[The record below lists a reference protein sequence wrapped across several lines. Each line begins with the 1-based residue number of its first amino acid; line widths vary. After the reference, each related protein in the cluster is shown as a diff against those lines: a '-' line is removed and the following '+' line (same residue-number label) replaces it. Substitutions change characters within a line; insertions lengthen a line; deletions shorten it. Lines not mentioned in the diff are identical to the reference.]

1 MEFVKIMYAL
11 PLGILLLGA
20 MYDLVIFL
28 FTEKNKKK
36 IYLYRLRKIGKYFN
50 IVSGCAT
57 LLAMLTML
65 YTQTIPMPVPW
76 QFWLAFALPFATF
89 SGSVFITRMVAAVVG
104 RLLEMVGKCLLAIVQ
119 CVARTLLD
127 LWKIL
132 GKAVTALE
140 ED

>member
-1 MEFVKIMYAL
+1 MEFIKVIYAL

-20 MYDLVIFL
+20 MYDLIVFL
-28 FTEKNKKK
+28 FIKKENESF
-36 IYLYRLRKIGKYFN
+36 YLYKQRKIGKYFN

-65 YTQTIPMPVPW
+65 YTQTIPLPVPW
-76 QFWLAFALPFATF
+76 QFWFAFALPFATF

-104 RLLEMVGKCLLAIVQ
+104 RLLKMVGNCLLEIGN
-119 CVARTLLD
+119 CVVETLQD
-127 LWKIL
+127 LWTIL
-132 GKAVTALE
+132 GKAVTTLE